1 MGFGKEGTRK
11 EIEAKLA
18 TQGDYVKIN
27 YLTACLGQNLDFDTR
42 RFVQVQL
49 SKLYETKGMYGE
61 AAKLIRA
68 SADINTTFQAKIADF
83 LKSAEL
89 FARAGD
95 FDEADVSISK
105 ALASANSKEKLAVK
119 AQQKT
124 MYLTQARALLQ
135 KDKRKNAME
144 AFEKVLSLDSL
155 TPAEKDEVQ
164 KNLLFL
170 YEKLGKIREFMALK
184 KSV

>member
-27 YLTACLGQNLDFDTR
+27 YLAACLQQNLDFDTR
-42 RFVQVQL
+42 RYVQIQL
-49 SKLYETKGMYGE
+49 AKLYEVKGMYSE
-61 AAKLIRA
+61 AGKLLRSA
-68 SADINTTFQAKIADF
+68 ADINTTFQAKIADF

-89 FARAGD
+89 FVRAGN
-95 FDEADVSISK
+95 FDEADSSISK
-105 ALASANSKEKLAVK
+105 ALASANSKEKLTIK

-124 MYLTQARALLQ
+124 LYLTQARSLLQ
-135 KDKRKNAME
+135 KDKRKNAMQ
-144 AFEKVLSLDSL
+144 AFEKVLSLEL
-155 TPAEKDEVQ
+155 QPAEKTEVQ
-164 KNLLFL
+164 NNLLFL